1 MPTYLVTASAQGMM
15 RSWPVEAPS
24 GPKAQHAAREAART
38 EGWGRIMV
46 HSVLPCR
53 PVVDDDPER
62 LIDEEIAERLMANP
76 GPTLTVDE
84 INAAIEDIL
93 GTDVPLQAVE
103 RDGHIFLDDGISPTV
118 DGDDLSRKELVI
130 LCYEWSVYVGHESGT
145 FADFLD

>member
-1 MPTYLVTASAQGMM
+1 
-15 RSWPVEAPS
+15 
-24 GPKAQHAAREAART
+24 
-38 EGWGRIMV
+38 MV
-46 HSVLPCR
+46 HSVLPCP
-53 PVVDDDPER
+53 PVVGDDPER

-93 GTDVPLQAVE
+93 GTDVLLQAVE
-103 RDGHIFLDDGISPTV
+103 RDGHILLDDGASPTV

-130 LCYEWSVYVGHESGT
+130 LCYEWSVYVGRESGT